1 MNEAAQQSAPP
12 KLRLGEDGKL
22 DNGSIADVL
31 EWFLNNDQ
39 RVATMRHPHV
49 EELFVWKQQDDKT
62 SGITPSPFTTAEE
75 RFAIGIVL
83 ALQENDSQPLLQLWI
98 TDVLEALGQAKET
111 TEQIDHSYKLETN
124 QGKSPVEEAN
134 KIPSNTEKRLYL
146 TCSWLEALC
155 TAEARVLG
163 WIYQEIY
170 GMAFEPSK
178 PPAGI

>member
-62 SGITPSPFTTAEE
+62 APITPSPFPPTEE
-75 RFAIGIVL
+75 RFPREIL
-83 ALQENDSQPLLQLWI
+83 RALQETDSQPLLQLWI
-98 TDVLEALGQAKET
+98 TDVLEAL
-111 TEQIDHSYKLETN
+111 
-124 QGKSPVEEAN
+124 
-134 KIPSNTEKRLYL
+134 
-146 TCSWLEALC
+146 
-155 TAEARVLG
+155 
-163 WIYQEIY
+163 
-170 GMAFEPSK
+170 
-178 PPAGI
+178 